1 MNVLFIEQ
9 KWSQGEKRKTITT
22 TRYDILATKK
32 KGKNDKRNHLFNKE
46 RDWIFRVTKKRQCTK

>member
-9 KWSQGEKRKTITT
+9 KWSQGEKGKTITT

-32 KGKNDKRNHLFNKE
+32 ERTTSEIIFSLKKE
-46 RDWIFRVTKKRQCTK
+46 IGFFE